1 MQRADACLDLLPH
14 IRDERLRRAF
24 VYWQER
30 RGDRA
35 APSRA
40 DLDPT
45 DIPSLLPHLML
56 VEVGSGKEQL
66 RYRLVGTE
74 VERNF
79 GISMTGRF
87 IDEVMRGRYLEFI
100 RSLYRQVI
108 DHCIPIYSENT
119 FSDPDSR
126 AFLQG
131 WPLRT
136 ARVMLPL
143 ASAGTAVDM
152 IMIAQVFYR
161 DAGAAARTVVAAQ
174 DHFSIGEDAA
184 MVVQPGDPVPDGP
197 SD

>member
-1 MQRADACLDLLPH
+1 MDLLPH
-14 IRDERLRRAF
+14 IRDERLQRAF
-24 VYWQER
+24 RYWQER
-30 RGDRA
+30 RGERP

-56 VEVGSGKEQL
+56 VDVCSDEERL

-79 GISMTGRF
+79 GVSMTGRY
-87 IDEVMRGRYLEFI
+87 IDEVMRGRYLDFI
-100 RSLYRQVI
+100 HDLYRQVI
-108 DHCIPIYSENT
+108 ERCIPIYSENT

-143 ASAGTAVDM
+143 AVNGTAVDM
-152 IMIAQVFYR
+152 IMIAQVFFR
-161 DAGAAARTVVAAQ
+161 DAVAATRTVLTTQ

-184 MVVQPGDPVPDGP
+184 MVVRAGDPAHDRPKAD
-197 SD
+197 